1 MATGSLVFEISMQRY
16 NKKMRP
22 AKLGLI
28 YAVNLQSIGIF
39 FRFHNAADNCRYF
52 IVRLEQN
59 QTLGILVAKERYCWY
74 SVGGI
79 SGLSQLIYK
88 VS

>member
-28 YAVNLQSIGIF
+28 YAVKCSKVQPIAEKVQKKVQPI
-39 FRFHNAADNCRYF
+39 AALSVAFLGELPVLKRQVVVL
-52 IVRLEQN
+52 IEQVV
-59 QTLGILVAKERYCWY
+59 QFG
-74 SVGGI
+74 
-79 SGLSQLIYK
+79 
-88 VS
+88 

>member
-28 YAVNLQSIGIF
+28 YAVKCSKVQPI
-39 FRFHNAADNCRYF
+39 AALSVAF
-52 IVRLEQN
+52 
-59 QTLGILVAKERYCWY
+59 LGELPVLHRT
-74 SVGGI
+74 S
-79 SGLSQLIYK
+79 
-88 VS
+88 